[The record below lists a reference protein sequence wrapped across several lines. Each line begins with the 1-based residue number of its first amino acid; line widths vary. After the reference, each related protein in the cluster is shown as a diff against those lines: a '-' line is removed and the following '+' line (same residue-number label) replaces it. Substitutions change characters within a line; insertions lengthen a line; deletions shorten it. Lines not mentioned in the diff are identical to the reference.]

1 MKNHYKLTHRTDINH
16 YQYIYNL
23 PEFQVHKHTHTHAR
37 TQIVVRILYDC
48 KSSKQNNRTKCHQLP
63 HPRSLSNNTS
73 SFNSSHQH
81 NADHERTVAH
91 QNAEKQPSNQI
102 SNAEQ
107 NRKHNVE
114 ESVSYDLYS
123 ESSDKR
129 TANSSVKSTDV
140 MQGLKLEVKR
150 IHITE
155 SLCNHKR
162 HKLLSLE
169 EILVDDSIFDD
180 PQLTENV
187 NASFPTLFAITPTH
201 RRLTQKV
208 DLTSLCQTLMSVPQ
222 LVWIVVEDSDMKNV
236 MVTQLLKVLQ

>member
-1 MKNHYKLTHRTDINH
+1 M
-16 YQYIYNL
+16 
-23 PEFQVHKHTHTHAR
+23 HKHTHTHAR

-48 KSSKQNNRTKCHQLP
+48 KSSKRNNRTKCLQLP
-63 HPRSLSNNTS
+63 HPRSILDNTS

-81 NADHERTVAH
+81 NTDHERTVAH

-102 SNAEQ
+102 SSAEQ
-107 NRKHNVE
+107 NRKRNVE

-140 MQGLKLEVKR
+140 MHGLKLEVKR
-150 IHITE
+150 IHVTE
-155 SLCNHKR
+155 SLCNRKR
-162 HKLLSLE
+162 HKLLSSE
-169 EILVDDSIFDD
+169 EKLVDDSIFDD
-180 PQLTENV
+180 PQLTESV
-187 NASFPTLFAITPTH
+187 NASFPTPTH
-201 RRLTQKV
+201 MRLTQKV